1 MKKKQTKKRPGT
13 PSIKYAIRVLWRS
26 GARSFLE
33 DDATGNVLTWK
44 TRSAA
49 QNRILKARRLIGDFG
64 GMVKGYV
71 IVKL

>member
-13 PSIKYAIRVLWRS
+13 PLSKYAIRVLWRS
-26 GARSFLE
+26 GAKSLLH

-49 QNRILKARRLIGDFG
+49 QNTILKARRLLGDLG